1 MARQH
6 GLVCVGAPPTR
17 RSTALAK
24 LAAMHSSSAS
34 RVASRGVASA
44 GKKPT
49 ANKNYNG
56 AKNANTNANAKAT
69 KPNADM
75 NEKEHHIVHAPRGLR
90 LRDVQAL
97 ERSALGATA
106 FNILHD
112 KMATCAC
119 AAATTSPS
127 RRRHHCRA
135 CGELV
140 CGECSPFYVRLPELG
155 YTGRERVCTHY
166 HALAE
171 ATLESTVSTHSLTR
185 LESAAASSE
194 SSDNEQL
201 GGVVEEL
208 AFRAVDVL
216 ALTSRDKR
224 SKLQYQ
230 YFVQSEKLCNLFVDN
245 DEATARAINA
255 NVNAKHDHVDQWV
268 RGAVKTKV
276 LAYVHKIQE
285 NRQHLLVLLIV
296 STTLTKYALL
306 KYVQLE

>member
-1 MARQH
+1 
-6 GLVCVGAPPTR
+6 
-17 RSTALAK
+17 
-24 LAAMHSSSAS
+24 MHSSSAS

-56 AKNANTNANAKAT
+56 GKNANTNATAKAT
-69 KPNADM
+69 KLNADM

-112 KMATCAC
+112 KTGVSVTAC
-119 AAATTSPS
+119 DSPLALS
-127 RRRHHCRA
+127 SPQPGKGQAGSPRQWRPDTASDSCL
-135 CGELV
+135 C
-140 CGECSPFYVRLPELG
+140 CSNDFSIAPSSPLPRLG
-155 YTGRERVCTHY
+155 YTGRERVCTHC

-185 LESAAASSE
+185 LESATASSE

-230 YFVQSEKLCNLFVDN
+230 SFVESEALCNLFVDN

-268 RGAVKTKV
+268 RGAVNFKV

-296 STTLTKYALL
+296 STTLTEYVLL
-306 KYVQLE
+306 KYVQL